1 MERSESRWR
10 DEGKGEAIPF
20 QISDNAE
27 RFAAGLLVC
36 WLGALDDD
44 VVFNSQFTINK
55 VTACLAFLLNSV
67 VHPKT
72 KDEDL

>member
-20 QISDNAE
+20 QIPDNAE
-27 RFAAGLLVC
+27 GFVAGPLMC

-44 VVFNSQFTINK
+44 VVFNSQFTINRG
-55 VTACLAFLLNSV
+55 VYSIRIFIDFFEV
-67 VHPKT
+67 
-72 KDEDL
+72 